1 MHFLYYA
8 DLLVSY
14 SVYFLP
20 QDHHY
25 GPKPINNHRRF
36 PSKKSLVCD
45 RCCGPMIRS
54 CGKETVSMTFV
65 THRQQHF
72 FSFIWRWVSNHEGYS
87 RDIVSFHEVLPYDQ
101 MDISIPR
108 AKSLSYKRPWN
119 GPSGCGSSSC
129 KHNAVG
135 LSLKIGLDRLFKRTD
150 SWRSSKWPILRAR
163 HYVNTYRPE
172 NMILK
177 DRR

>member
-1 MHFLYYA
+1 
-8 DLLVSY
+8 
-14 SVYFLP
+14 
-20 QDHHY
+20 
-25 GPKPINNHRRF
+25 
-36 PSKKSLVCD
+36 LVCD

-135 LSLKIGLDRLFKRTD
+135 WVLRLDWIASLKEQ
-150 SWRSSKWPILRAR
+150 ILGDP
-163 HYVNTYRPE
+163 VS
-172 NMILK
+172 
-177 DRR
+177 DQS